1 MPLPLTASGGL
12 SVELSSEPYGAAPG
26 TRVEHVV
33 RIRNSGLVDATASP
47 VEVTAPLTDAVAS
60 PGCAAIPGGF
70 RCEVGV
76 VPGGGTV
83 EVTISGVVAAPA
95 DGFVRNTAT
104 SGGSDSFNGYL
115 VETASAPPTVR
126 TAATAAVSHA
136 VTPPW
141 EQGLTLLLTGVLVA
155 VYWRARR
162 RERLGA

>member
-1 MPLPLTASGGL
+1 MSESPGL

-33 RIRNSGLVDATASP
+33 RVRNSGLVDAEAPP

-83 EVTISGVVAAPA
+83 EVTLSGTVAAPA

-104 SGGSDSFNGYL
+104 FGGDESFNGYL
-115 VETASAPPTVR
+115 VDTAPAAREPQV
-126 TAATAAVSHA
+126 TAVAAVSHPA
-136 VTPPW
+136 ATPSW
-141 EQGLTLLLTGVLVA
+141 EQGVTVLLTGVVMA
-155 VYWRARR
+155 VFWRARR